1 MRALTRFSALSPRT
15 ALAVAALAAG
25 AAGALTLTATPT
37 VTAAPD
43 PCAASSVARTVGG
56 VATNTG
62 VYLDAHPE
70 TNQALT
76 AISQQPPGPHSVAM
90 VKAYFDSNPE
100 VAADM
105 QRLQRPLVSLSAR
118 CQLPVTLPQ
127 LLGLLQA
134 AQQGAVLPGG
144 QPPVLPAEAGTTPVA
159 GTRPAT
165 SGAGAGGLPGST

>member
-1 MRALTRFSALSPRT
+1 MRTLTRFSALSPRT
-15 ALAVAALAAG
+15 ALTMAAVAAG
-25 AAGALTLTATPT
+25 GVGALTLTATPP
-37 VTAAPD
+37 VAAAPD

-134 AQQGAVLPGG
+134 AQQGTAGT
-144 QPPVLPAEAGTTPVA
+144 QSPAQTADAATTPVA
-159 GTRPAT
+159 GTRE
-165 SGAGAGGLPGST
+165 SNSSQRGGAVQGPT